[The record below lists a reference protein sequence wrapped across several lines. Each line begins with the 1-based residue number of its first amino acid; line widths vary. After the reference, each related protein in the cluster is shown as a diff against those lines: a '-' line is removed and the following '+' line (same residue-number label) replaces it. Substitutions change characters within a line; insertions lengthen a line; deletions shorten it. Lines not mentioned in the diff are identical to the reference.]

1 MKKIR
6 LPKSKEEATAEKIA
20 ELVTDLRLD
29 LEQVGIYVARQD
41 NVVYRRVQ
49 IVSES
54 AKFERED
61 ELPE

>member
-61 ELPE
+61 ERPE

>member
-1 MKKIR
+1 MKKIK
-6 LPKSKEEATAEKIA
+6 LPKSKEETTAEKIA

-54 AKFERED
+54 AKFERE
-61 ELPE
+61 ESPE

>member
-1 MKKIR
+1 MRKIR

-61 ELPE
+61 EVPE

>member
-6 LPKSKEEATAEKIA
+6 LPKSKEESTAEKIA

-49 IVSES
+49 IVSDS
-54 AKFERED
+54 AKFERE
-61 ELPE
+61 ESPE

>member
-1 MKKIR
+1 MAKRR
-6 LPKSKEEATAEKIA
+6 LPKSKEESVAEKIA

-49 IVSES
+49 IVSDS
-54 AKFERED
+54 AKFERE
-61 ELPE
+61 ESPE